1 MNRAPILAKSIKEAL
16 ANYLKGRRL
25 AQVQIR
31 NVEGSKVEGFLWILG
46 GEADRRLVDF
56 KATSTPQGGLSS
68 LEVGGKKI
76 SLIVGTR
83 GARD

>member
-1 MNRAPILAKSIKEAL
+1 MKAAL

-31 NVEGSKVEGFLWILG
+31 NVEGSKVEGFLGILG
-46 GEADRRLVDF
+46 GEAERLLVDF

-76 SLIVGTR
+76 SLVVGTK
-83 GARD
+83 GAHD